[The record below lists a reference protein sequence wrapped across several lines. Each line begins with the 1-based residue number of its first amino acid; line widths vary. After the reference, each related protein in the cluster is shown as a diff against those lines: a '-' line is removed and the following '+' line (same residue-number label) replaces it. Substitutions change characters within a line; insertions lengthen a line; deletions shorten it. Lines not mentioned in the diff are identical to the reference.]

1 MPGGILG
8 HMSRRLWT
16 TGLLAS
22 TLLLAG
28 CSGAGPAES
37 PSTGAAD
44 TPAEG
49 TSAAATP
56 VPTETPTP
64 APAEEPL
71 AGFVVAVDPGHNG
84 GNAAHPAEVT
94 APVPDGRGG
103 TKACNTTGTASAS
116 DYPEHAFTWGVA
128 GEVRERLEDLGAE
141 VVLSREDD
149 EGVGPCV
156 DERGQFAAGAGADVL
171 VSIHANGT
179 EDTSAAGFHMIVVED
194 SPHAGLDEPSRTL
207 AEDMVEAFGAAD
219 LSPNPAYGDDGIVAR
234 TDIAGLNHAEVP
246 AVLVECGE
254 MRNPD
259 EAALMESAEGRERY
273 AAAIVAGVEEFLT
286 D

>member
-1 MPGGILG
+1 
-8 HMSRRLWT
+8 MSRRFPVSA
-16 TGLLAS
+16 LLAGA
-22 TLLLAG
+22 LLLTG
-28 CSGAGPAES
+28 CSGAG
-37 PSTGAAD
+37 GAASED
-44 TPAEG
+44 TSEGAGGPATSG
-49 TSAAATP
+49 TSAAPTP
-56 VPTETPTP
+56 TPTETPTP
-64 APAEEPL
+64 SPEPEPL
-71 AGFVVAVDPGHNG
+71 DGTVVALDPGHNG
-84 GNAAHPAEVT
+84 GNASHPDEAT

-103 TKACNTTGTASAS
+103 TKACNTTGTATGS

-128 GEVRERLEDLGAE
+128 EEVRERLEDLGAE

-156 DERGQFAAGAGADVL
+156 DERGRFAGDAGADVL

-179 EDTSAAGFHMIVVED
+179 EDPEAAGFHMIVVED
-194 SPHAGLDEPSRTL
+194 SPHDGVGEPSRSL
-207 AEDMVEAFGAAD
+207 AEDMVGAFRDAD

-259 EAALMESAEGRERY
+259 EAALMESTEGRERY
-273 AAAIVAGVEEFLT
+273 AAAIVSGVEEFLR

>member
-1 MPGGILG
+1 MGMSHRFGALG
-8 HMSRRLWT
+8 V
-16 TGLLAS
+16 LAGA
-22 TLLLAG
+22 LLLAG
-28 CSGAGPAES
+28 CSGAGPG
-37 PSTGAAD
+37 PGPGTSTGAA
-44 TPAEG
+44 G
-49 TSAAATP
+49 TSADGASAAATP
-56 VPTETPTP
+56 VVTETPTP
-64 APAEEPL
+64 SPAEKPL
-71 AGFVVAVDPGHNG
+71 TGFVVAVDPGHNG
-84 GNAAHPAEVT
+84 GNAAHPTEIN

-128 GEVRERLEDLGAE
+128 GEVEERLRDLGAE

-156 DERGQFAAGAGADVL
+156 DERGQFAADAGADVL

-194 SPHAGLDEPSRTL
+194 SPHDDVEEPSRAL
-207 AEDMVEAFGAAD
+207 AEDMVEAFGGTD
-219 LSPNPAYGDDGIVAR
+219 LSPNPTYGDDGIVAR

-259 EAALMESAEGRERY
+259 EAALMESPEGRERY
-273 AAAIVAGVEEFLT
+273 AAAIVAGVEEFLA